1 MKLFPRL
8 LTVVCVLL
16 LGAMWTFI
24 EFNKLALKAVDLG
37 ARNRRAEVEFQFK
50 VFQAARA
57 AGIPL
62 PTPPPTPSP
71 TPATLQVL

>member
-16 LGAMWTFI
+16 LGSMWTFI
-24 EFNKLALKAVDLG
+24 ELNKITLKAVDLG
-37 ARNRRAEVEFQFK
+37 ARNKRAEAEFQFK
-50 VFQAARA
+50 VFQAMRA

-62 PTPPPTPSP
+62 PTPSP
-71 TPATLQVL
+71 TPAILQSL